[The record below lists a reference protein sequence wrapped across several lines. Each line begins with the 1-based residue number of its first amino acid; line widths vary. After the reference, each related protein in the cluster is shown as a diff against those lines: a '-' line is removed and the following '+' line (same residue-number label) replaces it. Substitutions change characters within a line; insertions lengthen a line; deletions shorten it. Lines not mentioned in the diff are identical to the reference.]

1 MAPNHDEYAL
11 PTRIHTA
18 AMIFAVFL
26 AGWNDGTLGP
36 LIPRIQEVYHLG
48 YIIVALLFVF
58 ASLGAITGAFLT
70 INLTPKLGFGKM
82 VLLAPLFQIVGYSL
96 QAAALPYPVFALA
109 SFLNS
114 IGVSILWS
122 DAPVQLGALAEFVT
136 GHEGA
141 GVAHQHEVSGRHHG
155 ALLLVAGLPLALTSL
170 VEIRLGSGGQR
181 RLVEIV
187 RDEF

>member
-70 INLTPKLGFGKM
+70 INLTPRLGFGKM

-114 IGVSILWS
+114 IGVSIL
-122 DAPVQLGALAEFVT
+122 DAQANGY
-136 GHEGA
+136 
-141 GVAHQHEVSGRHHG
+141 VASIVSARVSGVWKSFEDNLVLSLSRSL
-155 ALLLVAGLPLALTSL
+155 APRKVLLGLPTPT
-170 VEIRLGSGGQR
+170 I
-181 RLVEIV
+181 
-187 RDEF
+187 